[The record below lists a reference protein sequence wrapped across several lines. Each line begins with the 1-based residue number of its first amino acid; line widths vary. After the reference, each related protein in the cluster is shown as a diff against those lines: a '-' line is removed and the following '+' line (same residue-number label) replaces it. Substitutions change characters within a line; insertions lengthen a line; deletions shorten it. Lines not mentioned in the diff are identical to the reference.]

1 MNKFSKS
8 KSDGKVYPKK
18 NMMMR
23 YVGMDLHKNYLQIA
37 VVDEKGKLIKNS
49 KIENDIQKIGKFFD
63 LIDDS
68 KIKNHDNNHTRVVM
82 ESFCVWYDIYEC
94 LTEEKNLNVKL
105 SNPIKTR
112 AIASAKI
119 KTQINLI
126 Q

>member
-63 LIDDS
+63 HIDNS
-68 KIKNHDNNHTRVVM
+68 KIKNHNNNHTKVVM
-82 ESFCVWYDIYEC
+82 ESSCVWYDI
-94 LTEEKNLNVKL
+94 
-105 SNPIKTR
+105 
-112 AIASAKI
+112 
-119 KTQINLI
+119 
-126 Q
+126 